1 MNAKKQKKVD
11 KEFGLASWAID
22 NPTIIYVLMGLFLVL
37 GMSAYLGMARE
48 NFPEINETKIYI
60 SAPYPGNTAEDIER
74 LIVDPLEDKLQNLSG
89 VVEVLS
95 TSQEDYAIITVE
107 FDYKMDVQV
116 AKQRVKDEVDSQT
129 ANEDWPTFNGAKVE
143 PNVFDL
149 SISEETPIL
158 NVNVSG
164 NYPVDKLKNYAE
176 YLQDEIES
184 LKEIK
189 EATIR
194 GAQERE
200 VEVAV
205 DIYKMMAA
213 QVNFD
218 NVIGAINNGNM
229 TLSAGNLVS
238 SGQRR
243 NIRILGEIEEPQEL
257 ENFVVK
263 SENGAVYLKD
273 IATVTFTEEDKTTYA
288 RDLTLEK
295 GESVNDENVSE
306 SVVMLDVKKRS
317 GENMIEAVEQITEI
331 IKNAE
336 ANVFPPDVKITTAND
351 QSAKTEN
358 QVNDLVNNIIFGIIL
373 VVGVLMFF
381 LGFKNALFVGFAI
394 PMSMFMSFMI
404 LNLMGYTMNTM
415 ILFALIMGLGMLVD
429 NGIVVV
435 ENVYRLMDEEGMSR
449 VQAAKKGIG
458 EIAFPIIISTLTT
471 VAAFVPLGM
480 WPGLMG
486 QFMIYFPITLSVVLG
501 SSLFVAI
508 FINSMLVSQFMKTDE
523 QPLTRK
529 FLIKTSLIM
538 LPIGLLIL
546 FLGGPVKGFG
556 TLVLTTIVL
565 LWLYKYILFGAA
577 EAFQKKVL
585 TWLENKYRNFLGWA
599 LRGKKP
605 IFFVVGIFVLL
616 FATFAAFGG
625 SVGAGRTAI
634 EFFPDNKPNQIYA
647 YIEYPEGTS
656 IEKTNAITKDI
667 ERRIFKVFNEE
678 QYLEKSDY
686 NALVETAISQVG
698 EGAGNPLTDGGSSAE
713 MPHRA
718 KITAT
723 MREYKFR
730 NKADSEE
737 LRFKVQDALKGIY
750 PGVVITVEKD
760 AAGPPQG
767 YPINLELEGDDY
779 EELIVAAEK
788 MRNYINARN
797 VPGVDEIK
805 IDVNRGKPGT
815 QVIVDRQKAG
825 ELGVAVG
832 QVGMQLRN
840 AIFGSKAGIYKK
852 NGEDYDIYVRFKE
865 DQRYNNSALF
875 NQNIIFR
882 DAATGRI
889 KEVPVSA
896 VTTTKN
902 TSSFSAIKHRDSKRV
917 VTVYSALAAGYTDAG
932 VVVAAIQE
940 EMKNFSE
947 LPKDIKVNYTGQIEE
962 QNKEMAF
969 LMSAF
974 FGGLGLIFFLLI
986 FQFSSISKP
995 VIIMI
1000 AIFLSFIG
1008 VFGGIIISGAPFVII
1023 MTMMGIISLAGI
1035 VVNNGVVLLD
1045 YTQLLVDR
1053 KEVAQGLEG
1062 KQMLDVA
1069 TTKEVIIEGGRARLR
1084 PVLLTAITTVLG
1096 LIPLAIGINI
1106 DFFGLF
1112 QEFNPGIYVG
1122 GDNVIFWGPLAKTV
1136 IYGLIIATFLTL
1148 IIVPLLYYIVYRI
1161 KLYFRGTKATT
1172 TQELT
1177 SGSYEGDGIE
1187 FAIPEGE

>member
-1 MNAKKQKKVD
+1 MTDKKKKNID
-11 KEFGLASWAID
+11 KEFGLSSWAIN
-22 NPTIIYVLMGLFLVL
+22 NPTIIYVLMALFLVL
-37 GMSAYLGMARE
+37 GMMAYLGMARE

-116 AKQRVKDEVDSQT
+116 AKQRVKDEVDTQT

-164 NYPVDKLKNYAE
+164 DYPVDKLKDYAE

-213 QVNFD
+213 KVNFD

-243 NIRILGEIEEPQEL
+243 NIRILGEIETPEEL

-295 GESVNDENVSE
+295 GESVNDEEVSE

-317 GENMIEAVEQITEI
+317 GENMIVAVEQITDI

-336 ANVFPPDVKITTAND
+336 DNVFPPNVKITTAND

-449 VQAAKKGIG
+449 IQAAKKGIG

-471 VAAFVPLGM
+471 VAAFVPLGL

-523 QPLTRK
+523 QPLSRK
-529 FLIKTSLIM
+529 LLIRISLIM
-538 LPIGLLIL
+538 LPIGLMIL
-546 FLGGPVKGFG
+546 FLGGAVKGFG
-556 TLVLTTIVL
+556 TLILTTIVL
-565 LWLYKYILFGAA
+565 MWVYKYALHKAA
-577 EAFQKKVL
+577 DVFQRRFL
-585 TWLENKYRNFLGWA
+585 TWLENKYRGFLGWS
-599 LRGKKP
+599 LRGWKP
-605 IFFVVGIFVLL
+605 VVFAVGIFLLL
-616 FATFAAFGG
+616 FMTFGAFGG

-634 EFFPDNKPNQIYA
+634 EFFPDNKPNQIIT
-647 YIEYPEGTS
+647 YIEYPEGTA
-656 IEKTNAITKDI
+656 IEKTNAITKEI
-667 ERRIFKVFNEE
+667 ERRIFKVFNDTE
-678 QYLEKSDY
+678 YLEREDY
-686 NALVETAISQVG
+686 NALVETSVSQVG
-698 EGAGNPLTDGGSSAE
+698 EGASNPQTDGGSSAE
-713 MPHRA
+713 MPHRS

-723 MREYKFR
+723 MREYKYR
-730 NKADSEE
+730 NGADSEA
-737 LRFKVQDALKGIY
+737 LRFKVA
-750 PGVVITVEKD
+750 
-760 AAGPPQG
+760 
-767 YPINLELEGDDY
+767 
-779 EELIVAAEK
+779 
-788 MRNYINARN
+788 
-797 VPGVDEIK
+797 
-805 IDVNRGKPGT
+805 
-815 QVIVDRQKAG
+815 
-825 ELGVAVG
+825 
-832 QVGMQLRN
+832 
-840 AIFGSKAGIYKK
+840 
-852 NGEDYDIYVRFKE
+852 
-865 DQRYNNSALF
+865 
-875 NQNIIFR
+875 
-882 DAATGRI
+882 
-889 KEVPVSA
+889 
-896 VTTTKN
+896 
-902 TSSFSAIKHRDSKRV
+902 
-917 VTVYSALAAGYTDAG
+917 
-932 VVVAAIQE
+932 
-940 EMKNFSE
+940 
-947 LPKDIKVNYTGQIEE
+947 
-962 QNKEMAF
+962 
-969 LMSAF
+969 
-974 FGGLGLIFFLLI
+974 
-986 FQFSSISKP
+986 
-995 VIIMI
+995 
-1000 AIFLSFIG
+1000 
-1008 VFGGIIISGAPFVII
+1008 
-1023 MTMMGIISLAGI
+1023 
-1035 VVNNGVVLLD
+1035 
-1045 YTQLLVDR
+1045 
-1053 KEVAQGLEG
+1053 
-1062 KQMLDVA
+1062 
-1069 TTKEVIIEGGRARLR
+1069 
-1084 PVLLTAITTVLG
+1084 
-1096 LIPLAIGINI
+1096 
-1106 DFFGLF
+1106 
-1112 QEFNPGIYVG
+1112 
-1122 GDNVIFWGPLAKTV
+1122 
-1136 IYGLIIATFLTL
+1136 
-1148 IIVPLLYYIVYRI
+1148 
-1161 KLYFRGTKATT
+1161 
-1172 TQELT
+1172 
-1177 SGSYEGDGIE
+1177 
-1187 FAIPEGE
+1187 